1 MCVEE
6 NTGRKLAATPNA
18 TSTRGDAIPSRGPTT
33 VAPAITSRAL
43 TMTTR
48 SSVTCQG
55 CQRPASIRVFTASN
69 RLPVECRTVP
79 DQDLWVRPSGAAA
92 LFCPLQLPSEKGGV
106 EPGGKG
112 LRQSARA
119 EEAGVAVGDEV
130 PEGQPSDEPAVH
142 LCGVGF
148 QGEIDG
154 HTLVVLAD
162 GDAPV
167 LDVQPA

>member
-112 LRQSARA
+112 LRESAR
-119 EEAGVAVGDEV
+119 VA
-130 PEGQPSDEPAVH
+130 EGQPSDEPAVH

-162 GDAPV
+162 GDTPV
-167 LDVQPA
+167 LDVQPALSAPGP